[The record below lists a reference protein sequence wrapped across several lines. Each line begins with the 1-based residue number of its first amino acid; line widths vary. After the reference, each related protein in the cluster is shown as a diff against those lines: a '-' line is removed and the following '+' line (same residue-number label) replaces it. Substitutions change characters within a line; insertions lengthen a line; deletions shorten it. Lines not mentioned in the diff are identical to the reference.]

1 MSEATLSLKQLR
13 LIQIGLI
20 IATIVFAMIAEI
32 GRGPGSEEWT
42 GRDWI
47 VAGLALWLISSG
59 FTVRRRIGKRVGKL
73 SMQQRSDEK
82 ISRMQR
88 VGQLFRLGIAQSVAS
103 WGMVLRMVLHGALWQ
118 ASIFYAVG
126 LFLLLLWTP
135 RDKTAV

>member
-20 IATIVFAMIAEI
+20 IATIAFAMIAEI
-32 GRGPGSEEWT
+32 GRGPGSKTWT

-47 VAGLALWLISSG
+47 VAALSLWLISTG
-59 FTVRRRIGKRVGKL
+59 FTVRRRIGKRVAKL
-73 SMQQRSDEK
+73 SVQQRSDEK
-82 ISRMQR
+82 IIRMQR
-88 VGQLFRLGIAQSVAS
+88 AGQLFRLGIAQSVAS
-103 WGMVLRMVLHGALWQ
+103 WGMVLRMVFHGTLWQ

-135 RDKTAV
+135 REE